1 MDMKQIKLL
10 GGIGAILLLLTII
23 PGIGLL
29 FGIAGLVLILIAL
42 AQLSNIVVEKRIF
55 NYYLT
60 SVVVSVAGSVAS
72 LTAVVGILVRKLS
85 GIAMDTLPR
94 FPVRRFYLGR
104 DWNFEIRNADQFGKM
119 FSFLKSNLW
128 ILIVI
133 IAAIWIVF
141 IVSSVFAKLSLD
153 KISEKT
159 ENQNFKTAGLLLLI
173 GAFLIPVLGLGF
185 VVMYVGRIFEAIGF
199 FSLKEKLELSTNSQS

>member
-1 MDMKQIKLL
+1 MDRKQVKLL

-72 LTAVVGILVRKLS
+72 LAAVVAIFVKKLS
-85 GIAMDTLPR
+85 GIAMDKLPR

-104 DWNFEIRNADQFGKM
+104 NWNLEIGNADQFGKM

-128 ILIVI
+128 ILLVI
-133 IAAIWIVF
+133 IAAIWIIF
-141 IVSSVFAKLSLD
+141 IVSSIFAKLSLD

-173 GAFLIPVLGLGF
+173 GSFLIPVLGLGF

-199 FSLKEKLELSTNSQS
+199 FSLKEKLELSANSQS

>member
-1 MDMKQIKLL
+1 MKQVKLL

-72 LTAVVGILVRKLS
+72 LTAVVGILVKKLS

-104 DWNFEIRNADQFGKM
+104 DWSFEIRNADQFGKM

-141 IVSSVFAKLSLD
+141 IVSSIFAKLSLD

-173 GAFLIPVLGLGF
+173 GAFLIPVFGLGF

-199 FSLKEKLELSTNSQS
+199 FSLKEKLELSANSQS

>member
-72 LTAVVGILVRKLS
+72 LTAVVGILVKKLS

-185 VVMYVGRIFEAIGF
+185 VVMYVGRIFEVIGF
-199 FSLKEKLELSTNSQS
+199 FSLKEKLELSANSQS